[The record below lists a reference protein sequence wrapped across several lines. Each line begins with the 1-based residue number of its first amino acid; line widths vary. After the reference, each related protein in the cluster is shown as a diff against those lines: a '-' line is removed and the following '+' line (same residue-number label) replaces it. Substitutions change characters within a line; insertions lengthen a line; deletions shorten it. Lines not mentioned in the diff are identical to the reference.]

1 MPLDNPA
8 YAFLVTSAIA
18 KGRIDRFDLDD
29 ARGVRGVI
37 DIITHE
43 NAPKLKE
50 TKLFSNGG
58 YAGTT
63 IQPLKSAEIAHDGQ
77 IIAVVIAESYEAAR
91 EAANRVKV
99 SYTATAPS
107 ASFESPGTTTAAAKG
122 QNAQFKEDPEVGDF
136 AKAFDAAEVKL
147 TASYE
152 TPTQH
157 HNPMELFTTS
167 CVWMGDNLVIYE
179 GSQYVYGLK
188 NGVAE
193 QLGIDADKVRVV
205 NPYVGGGF
213 GSRGSMTPRTA
224 IIAGIAK
231 RLSRPVKLVPTRD
244 QGFTIATYRAE
255 TRHEI
260 KLGASRDGK
269 LVALRHEGAEIS
281 SRPDAYCVGG
291 TKTTTRL
298 YACPNVESLVSIVRA
313 DRNTPGFMRS
323 PPEVPYLFALESA
336 MDELAVKLNMDPV
349 ELRRINDTTT
359 EPIGGKPYTSRSLM
373 ACFDEAAKAFGW
385 SQRTPQARSMSD
397 GDWLVGYGCAATCY
411 PTQMAPSAARVR
423 LQRDGRTR
431 VEIAGHEIGTG
442 AYTVIAQTAAERL
455 GVPLEKVAVFIGDS
469 DLPPAPVAG
478 GSNSTAST
486 CSVVMMVCDQ
496 IRQRLFK
503 AVRPSD
509 SLADKAKETVGI
521 SPAPSIQATKGDR
534 PLDIEKAFDALGV
547 GVVEEYGEW
556 KPEGAPLD
564 SFKALHA
571 GQPRF
576 VGGHQ
581 MKDKIA
587 YAFGAEFVEVRIN
600 RFTHEIRCPRL
611 ARRIRGR
618 QDHESAHRA
627 KPADGRPDLGHVL
640 GAAGG
645 HRDRRAQCAL
655 RQRQSCRLSRAR
667 ECRCARR
674 RGHHALRAGRSH
686 QPGGRKGSRRACQC
700 RHQRRDLQRDLSRYR
715 SAHPQAAGTTGKYRG
730 LKGWK
735 RRRRWVRHL
744 PPLMEGA
751 LCSVFSACSSLSC
764 RHSRSP

>member
-1 MPLDNPA
+1 MTAAAPEPKANMGKPLSRYDAVSKVTGRATYASDMPLANPA

-18 KGRIDRFDLDD
+18 KGRVDGFDLDD
-29 ARGVRGVI
+29 ARAVRGVI
-37 DIITHE
+37 DIVTHE

-50 TKLFSNGG
+50 SKLFSNGG

-63 IQPLKSAEIAHDGQ
+63 IQPLKSPDIAHDGQ

-99 SYTATAPS
+99 RYTIAAPS
-107 ASFESPGTTTAAAKG
+107 ATFDSPGTTTAAAKG
-122 QNAQFKEDPEVGDF
+122 QNAQFKEDPKVGDF
-136 AKAFDAAEVKL
+136 AGAFEAAEIQL
-147 TASYE
+147 TASYD

-167 CVWMGDNLVIYE
+167 CAWIGDDLVIYE
-179 GSQYVYGLK
+179 PSQYVYGLK

-193 QLGIDADKVRVV
+193 QLGIDAGKVRVV

-224 IIAGIAK
+224 IIAGIAR
-231 RLSRPVKLVPTRD
+231 RLNRPVKLVATRD
-244 QGFTIATYRAE
+244 QGFTITTYRAE

-260 KLGASRDGK
+260 KLGASRDGR
-269 LVALRHEGAEIS
+269 LVALRHEGAELS
-281 SRPDAYCVGG
+281 SRADAYCVGG

-298 YACPNVESLVSIVRA
+298 YACPNVDSLVSIVRA

-349 ELRRINDTTT
+349 ELRRVNDTTN

-385 SQRTPQARSMSD
+385 AQRSPQPKSMAE
-397 GDWLVGYGCAATCY
+397 GDWLIGYGCAATCY
-411 PTQMAPSAARVR
+411 PTQMGPAAARVR

-455 GVPLEKVAVFIGDS
+455 GVPLEKVAVFMGDS

-486 CSVVMMVCDQ
+486 CSAVMMVCDQ

-503 AVRPSD
+503 AVMPD
-509 SLADKAKETVGI
+509 SLTDKAKETVGI
-521 SPAPSIQATKGDR
+521 GQAPTTQAAKSDR
-534 PLDIEKAFDALGV
+534 PLDLEKAFDTLGV

-564 SFKALHA
+564 SFRAMHSGHVRL
-571 GQPRF
+571 

-587 YAFGAEFVEVRIN
+587 YAFGAEFVEVRVN

-611 ARRIRGR
+611 VGAFAAGRIMNPRTARSQLMGGLIWGMSSALLEATEIDERNARYVNDNLADYLVPVNADVAGVEVILLSEQDDHINPAGAKGLGELANVGTNAAICNALYHATGQRIR
-618 QDHESAHRA
+618 
-627 KPADGRPDLGHVL
+627 KLPV
-640 GAAGG
+640 
-645 HRDRRAQCAL
+645 
-655 RQRQSCRLSRAR
+655 RL
-667 ECRCARR
+667 ENIE
-674 RGHHALRAGRSH
+674 
-686 QPGGRKGSRRACQC
+686 
-700 RHQRRDLQRDLSRYR
+700 
-715 SAHPQAAGTTGKYRG
+715 
-730 LKGWK
+730 
-735 RRRRWVRHL
+735 V
-744 PPLMEGA
+744 
-751 LCSVFSACSSLSC
+751 
-764 RHSRSP
+764 

>member
-1 MPLDNPA
+1 MTVAAPDPKANMGQPAPRYDAAAKVTGRATYGSDMPLDNPA

-18 KGRIDRFDLDD
+18 RGRINSFDLDD
-29 ARGVRGVI
+29 ARRVRGVI
-37 DIITHE
+37 DIVTHE

-50 TKLFSNGG
+50 SKLFSNGG

-63 IQPLKSAEIAHDGQ
+63 IQPLKSADIAHDGE
-77 IIAVVIAESYEAAR
+77 IIAVVVAESYEAAR

-99 SYTATAPS
+99 SYSAATPS
-107 ASFESPGTTTAAAKG
+107 ASFDSPGTTKAAAKG
-122 QNAQFKEDPEVGDF
+122 QNAQFKEDPQVGDF
-136 AKAFDAAEVKL
+136 AKAFEEAEVKI
-147 TASYE
+147 TASYD

-157 HNPMELFTTS
+157 HNPMELFSTS
-167 CVWMGDNLVIYE
+167 CAWMGDNLVIYE
-179 GSQYVYGLK
+179 PSQYVYGLK

-231 RLSRPVKLVPTRD
+231 RLNRPIKLVPTRA

-260 KLGASRDGK
+260 KLGAGRDGK
-269 LVALRHEGAEIS
+269 LVALRHEGAEVS
-281 SRPDAYCVGG
+281 SRADPYCVGG

-298 YACPNVESLVSIVRA
+298 YACPNVDSLVSIVRA

-336 MDELAVKLNMDPV
+336 MDELAVKLNMDPI
-349 ELRRINDTTT
+349 ELRRVNDTTN

-385 SQRTPQARSMSD
+385 GQRSAAPKSMSD
-397 GDWLVGYGCAATCY
+397 GDWLIGYGCAAICY
-411 PTQMAPSAARVR
+411 PTQMGPAAARVR

-442 AYTVIAQTAAERL
+442 AYTILAQTAAERL

-469 DLPPAPVAG
+469 DLPPGPVAG

-486 CSVVMMVCDQ
+486 CSAVMMVCDQ

-503 AVRPSD
+503 AVMPGD
-509 SLADKAKETVGI
+509 TLTDKAKETIGL
-521 SPAPSIQATKGDR
+521 SQAPTTQAARSDR
-534 PLDIEKAFDALGV
+534 PLDIEKAFDALGA

-564 SFKALHA
+564 SFKAMHSGHVRL
-571 GQPRF
+571 
-576 VGGHQ
+576 VGGAA

-587 YAFGAEFVEVRIN
+587 YAFGAEFVEVRVN
-600 RFTHEIRCPRL
+600 RYTHEIRAPRL
-611 ARRIRGR
+611 VGAFAAGRIMNPRTARSQLMGGMIWGMSSALLEATEIDERTARYVNDNFADYLVPVNADVPGVEVILLSEQDDHINPAGAKGLGELANVGTNAAICNAIYHATGQRIR
-618 QDHESAHRA
+618 
-627 KPADGRPDLGHVL
+627 KLPV
-640 GAAGG
+640 
-645 HRDRRAQCAL
+645 
-655 RQRQSCRLSRAR
+655 RL
-667 ECRCARR
+667 ENIE
-674 RGHHALRAGRSH
+674 
-686 QPGGRKGSRRACQC
+686 
-700 RHQRRDLQRDLSRYR
+700 
-715 SAHPQAAGTTGKYRG
+715 
-730 LKGWK
+730 
-735 RRRRWVRHL
+735 V
-744 PPLMEGA
+744 
-751 LCSVFSACSSLSC
+751 
-764 RHSRSP
+764 